1 MQLISRVTSVGFFAW
16 QEAGFSPV
24 STRIEPHEDVL
35 AGWLLDDDS
44 DSIRI
49 HKISDEALDFIE
61 GLQKLSGEPSGE
73 DINITDDNNDDRIVE
88 STLVCQSHTEIIQ
101 PSFVPDQFESD
112 SDVEFQTS
120 TSKNLNTAK
129 KPNKCKTKQM
139 SIIISCLNNLITIF

>member
-1 MQLISRVTSVGFFAW
+1 MSQPLENGDEDERIS
-16 QEAGFSPV
+16 EPV
-24 STRIEPHEDVL
+24 SKKVQKRVFDMEQKLHL
-35 AGWLLDDDS
+35 
-44 DSIRI
+44 I
-49 HKISDEALDFIE
+49 HYQENNPKLSYSKI

-129 KPNKCKTKQM
+129 KPNKCL
-139 SIIISCLNNLITIF
+139 S

>member
-16 QEAGFSPV
+16 QKAGFSPV

-61 GLQKLSGEPSGE
+61 GLQKLSGE

-139 SIIISCLNNLITIF
+139 SIKFLV

>member
-129 KPNKCKTKQM
+129 KPNKCLSK
-139 SIIISCLNNLITIF
+139 ISCLNNLITIF